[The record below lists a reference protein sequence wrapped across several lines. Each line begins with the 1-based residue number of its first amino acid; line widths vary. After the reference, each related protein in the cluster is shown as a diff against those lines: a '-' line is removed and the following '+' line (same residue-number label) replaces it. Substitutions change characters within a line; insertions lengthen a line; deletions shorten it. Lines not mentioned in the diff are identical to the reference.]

1 MTKGYAQIEALPE
14 FDKHKLVVFVHDKK
28 GRLRGFIVIH
38 RSGAKNLSFGGTRFL
53 KYNTTTDALRD
64 ALRLSKMMSYKCAL
78 AGINYGGAKGVI
90 IDTPKLSAKKD
101 VIIDYARAVDYL
113 GGRYISG
120 ADVGITWEDSQLMK
134 RHTPYVGGF
143 SRDITKE
150 TGVGIMFA
158 LEASLQEV
166 FSSVKFEER
175 TFAIQGIGK
184 IGAEVLESLYPKA
197 KEIIVADI
205 DPKKIAQVKK
215 KFPKVRVVKPEEI
228 ISQKVD
234 VFVPCALSGV
244 LNKKTI
250 PALKCKIICGG
261 ANNQLENDDIA
272 VKLHAKKILYA
283 PDYVVNAGGLISV
296 IDEYENEDYNNERI
310 LKRLE
315 NIKHTLKKIFTQSKK
330 KNISPAVVANKIAEN
345 FFQQN

>member
-1 MTKGYAQIEALPE
+1 MTKEYIQMESLPE
-14 FDKHKLVVFVHDKK
+14 FDKHKLIVFVHDKK
-28 GRLRGFIVIH
+28 GRLRGFVAVH

-53 KYNTTTDALRD
+53 KYDTTTDALRD

-90 IDTPKLSAKKD
+90 IDNPKLSSKKD
-101 VIIDYARAVDYL
+101 VIVDYARAVDYL

-134 RHTPYVGGF
+134 KHTPYVGGF

-158 LEASLQEV
+158 LEANLQEV
-166 FSSVKFEER
+166 FGSIKLEER
-175 TFAIQGIGK
+175 TFAIQGVGK
-184 IGAEVLESLYPKA
+184 IGADVLARLYPYA
-197 KEIIVADI
+197 KEIIIADI
-205 DPKKIAQVKK
+205 DPKKIAQAKK
-215 KFPKVRVVKPEEI
+215 KFPKVRVVEPKEI

-244 LNKKTI
+244 LNKKTLSS
-250 PALKCKIICGG
+250 LKCKIICGG
-261 ANNQLENDDIA
+261 ANNQLESDEIA
-272 VKLHAKKILYA
+272 TKLHEKKILYA

-296 IDEYENEDYNNERI
+296 IDEYESEDYNNERI

-315 NIKHTLKKIFTQSKK
+315 NIKYTLKKIFTQSKK
-330 KNISPAVVANKIAEN
+330 KNISSVTVANKIAEN
-345 FFQQN
+345 FFQKS

>member
-1 MTKGYAQIEALPE
+1 MTRGYMQIELLPE

-28 GRLRGFIVIH
+28 GRLRGFIAVH

-53 KYNTTTDALRD
+53 KYGTTTDALRD

-90 IDTPKLSAKKD
+90 IDNPKFSAKKD
-101 VIIDYARAVDYL
+101 VIVDYARAVDYL

-150 TGVGIMFA
+150 TGEGIMFA
-158 LEASLQEV
+158 LEACLQEV
-166 FSSVKFEER
+166 FGSKNFKER

-184 IGAEVLESLYPKA
+184 IGAEVLERLYPHA
-197 KEIIVADI
+197 KEIVIADI
-205 DPKKIAQVKK
+205 DSKKIAHAKK
-215 KFPKVRVVKPEEI
+215 KFPNVRVVSPEEI
-228 ISQKVD
+228 VSQKVD

-250 PALKCKIICGG
+250 SALKCKIVCGG
-261 ANNQLENDDIA
+261 ANNQLESDDIA
-272 VKLHAKKILYA
+272 VKLHAKNILYA

-296 IDEYENEDYNNERI
+296 IDEHENEDYNNERI
-310 LKRLE
+310 QKRLE
-315 NIKHTLKKIFTQSKK
+315 NIKHTLQKIFIQSKK
-330 KNISPAVVANKIAEN
+330 KNTSPATVANKIAES